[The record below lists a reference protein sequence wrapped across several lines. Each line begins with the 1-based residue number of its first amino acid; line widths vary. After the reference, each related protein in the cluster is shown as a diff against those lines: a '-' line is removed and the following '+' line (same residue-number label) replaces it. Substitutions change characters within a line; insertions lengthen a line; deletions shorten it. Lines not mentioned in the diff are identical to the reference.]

1 MGRWEEVVDSM
12 RKALKVE
19 RASKEE
25 AIDNALINAQ
35 KKMQRDME
43 QFIDKERE
51 RHNIEISSLRKN
63 IMENRLN
70 KIDEILENERVQHE
84 NAMKELPDEANL
96 RVENEVKR

>member
-1 MGRWEEVVDSM
+1 M
-12 RKALKVE
+12 
-19 RASKEE
+19 
-25 AIDNALINAQ
+25 Q
-35 KKMQRDME
+35 KDME

-84 NAMKELPDEANL
+84 NAMKELHDEANL
-96 RVENEVKR
+96 RVENEVKRKQEEYAGISRGEPE